1 MKSDLKKVGLH
12 CSWEDLTEG
21 MQIYGEITSKEFKTG
36 EWATVQPVLDN
47 TKCIHCLLCI
57 PVCPDSCISVMPG
70 TQARGPIDFDH
81 CKGCGICAKTC
92 PTGCITMKGVN

>member
-1 MKSDLKKVGLH
+1 
-12 CSWEDLTEG
+12 
-21 MQIYGEITSKEFKTG
+21 MQIYDEMTSKEFKTG